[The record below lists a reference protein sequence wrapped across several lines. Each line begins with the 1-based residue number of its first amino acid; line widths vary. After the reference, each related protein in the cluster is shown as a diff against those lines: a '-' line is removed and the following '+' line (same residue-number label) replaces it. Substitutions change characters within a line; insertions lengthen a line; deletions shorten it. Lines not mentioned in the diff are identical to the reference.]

1 MSAARSADVDRGPS
15 RSILDPGSGD
25 PRTRGDP
32 PVVALK
38 CHAKPVIVDPQIA
51 VATAHDR
58 LRHDLL
64 HLLRHDSHI
73 GSATAVVGEAIEA
86 QAAVEPSEKGDVVFE
101 PDVGPPSATSSEASA
116 ASSEASASRAGTA
129 SPEAASRA
137 TSAAKARAAA
147 RGVTV
152 GHSTGLHVAKRT
164 IATGP
169 TSATADPTTRSVAD
183 VGTVSRRGATTEIGP
198 VSKPA
203 ASQIGAAA
211 AIADIGALAAK
222 IGPPAAAGPQ
232 YLLTAAAAK
241 IHPRLTAGPDV
252 VVAESLLH
260 IRIVIGNAAPVRRIV
275 LPTIHPRIVDAHG
288 AIDVDVVPA
297 PIDAATPIVASGRP
311 ASHRIGG
318 PEGKA
323 GRNRGAGDVAG
334 GVK

>member
-1 MSAARSADVDRGPS
+1 
-15 RSILDPGSGD
+15 
-25 PRTRGDP
+25 
-32 PVVALK
+32 
-38 CHAKPVIVDPQIA
+38 VDPQIA

-58 LRHDLL
+58 RRHDLL

-116 ASSEASASRAGTA
+116 SRAGTA
-129 SPEAASRA
+129 SPEATSRA

-198 VSKPA
+198 VC
-203 ASQIGAAA
+203 
-211 AIADIGALAAK
+211 
-222 IGPPAAAGPQ
+222 
-232 YLLTAAAAK
+232 
-241 IHPRLTAGPDV
+241 
-252 VVAESLLH
+252 
-260 IRIVIGNAAPVRRIV
+260 
-275 LPTIHPRIVDAHG
+275 
-288 AIDVDVVPA
+288 
-297 PIDAATPIVASGRP
+297 
-311 ASHRIGG
+311 
-318 PEGKA
+318 
-323 GRNRGAGDVAG
+323 
-334 GVK
+334 